1 MYHNP
6 KFCRRCQ
13 HYNILTETRI
23 HPILTINYYLAG
35 EEDMHLLIL
44 ITYSFILKALRRI
57 QEMHILNED
66 QNQK

>member
-1 MYHNP
+1 M
-6 KFCRRCQ
+6 
-13 HYNILTETRI
+13 
-23 HPILTINYYLAG
+23 INYYLTG

-66 QNQK
+66 PNQK